1 MKVILC
7 ITLLALICCQ
17 KSKQEARGKAFLDC
31 IKKHEN
37 LSDNLKKVFSEKPDI
52 KLNEFLPKVTF
63 EDRDVL
69 VKCRNEVF
77 SNPAKDKQLRELL
90 KTIIVKLPKKIITRP
105 TKYIQLPKKKYVMLP
120 KKIIIT

>member
-7 ITLLALICCQ
+7 ITLLALISCQ
-17 KSKQEARGKAFLDC
+17 KPDHEAKGKAFLDC

-37 LSDNLKKVFSEKPDI
+37 LSDGLKKVFARNPNL
-52 KLNEFLPKVTF
+52 KLKDLFPQVTF

-77 SNPAKDKQLRELL
+77 TNPAKDKQLRELL
-90 KTIIVKLPKKIITRP
+90 KTIIVNLPKKIITKP
-105 TKYIQLPKKKYVMLP
+105 TKYIKLKKKKYIMLK